1 MAFHLRSKS
10 SACWKYYLLF
20 LCFIWT
26 LIILFNE
33 LLDPCNFTITQGIQS
48 FSSKLNCHLA
58 DNFQNKALYTDVEV
72 VGIDE
77 RTSEP
82 SGKAK
87 YILVLPRKSSCISCT
102 RESCHGVR
110 HLVNILES
118 SSDFDGA
125 TCSDDDHSIFN
136 TSLKSCIFFTK
147 HWSIVIQEGGELQTR
162 QIAGQLLSFFNC
174 NIVEAPFLIRRNVFN
189 RLGLRPSHGE
199 TTLIDFFLRSK
210 GALKIASSINCS
222 FTDEQLVTDRGAMET
237 KQIYLDYGLLGFNHN
252 ILRVI
257 RKNSVTWTQCS
268 RNAYYCPNKP
278 LQEIGNS
285 ISRKLSLFCC
295 DVALNQYLIDAVEGL
310 SKAGI
315 DYRLCFGTLLGAVRS
330 KNIIPWTKDIDIDL
344 TLEDYKDSKKHYST
358 PLIYELRRIM
368 PLFPLKTRV
377 PDLFKHD
384 LFSKT
389 ILEQM
394 KDVLPIKQ
402 PEWNSIGYVDVYPYE
417 GPIYRASPA
426 NITINGRGYK
436 THSDPETYL
445 EKAFGHSW
453 RDIQPGYKSKDPHKP
468 WLWKLDTSTVQE
480 DIPTPKGYC
489 GIYRTSSVVILGMTG
504 FPFIICTFIPI
515 LVRKVKGMTF
525 SK

>member
-222 FTDEQLVTDRGAMET
+222 FTDMSSWSLIGEPW
-237 KQIYLDYGLLGFNHN
+237 KQNTY
-252 ILRVI
+252 
-257 RKNSVTWTQCS
+257 
-268 RNAYYCPNKP
+268 
-278 LQEIGNS
+278 
-285 ISRKLSLFCC
+285 ISTMVSW
-295 DVALNQYLIDAVEGL
+295 DLI
-310 SKAGI
+310 
-315 DYRLCFGTLLGAVRS
+315 
-330 KNIIPWTKDIDIDL
+330 II
-344 TLEDYKDSKKHYST
+344 S
-358 PLIYELRRIM
+358 
-368 PLFPLKTRV
+368 
-377 PDLFKHD
+377 
-384 LFSKT
+384 
-389 ILEQM
+389 
-394 KDVLPIKQ
+394 
-402 PEWNSIGYVDVYPYE
+402 
-417 GPIYRASPA
+417 
-426 NITINGRGYK
+426 
-436 THSDPETYL
+436 
-445 EKAFGHSW
+445 
-453 RDIQPGYKSKDPHKP
+453 
-468 WLWKLDTSTVQE
+468 
-480 DIPTPKGYC
+480 
-489 GIYRTSSVVILGMTG
+489 
-504 FPFIICTFIPI
+504 
-515 LVRKVKGMTF
+515 
-525 SK
+525 